1 MIEFKTIRWKNFLS
15 TGDNFTEVYLNRSS
29 STLILGTNGAGK
41 STILDALTFG
51 LFGKP
56 FRKINKPQLVNTVNE
71 KDCIIEIEFKIGKK
85 DWLVRRGIKPNVFE
99 ILLNGKLLDQDSKVK
114 DYQKYLE
121 ENILKLNYKSFTQ
134 TVILGS
140 ATFVPFMQLSAA
152 DRRDIIEDLLD
163 IKIFTTMNDLLKLKQ
178 SELKD
183 ELFENDKNRE
193 LVDQNI
199 DMHERYIESAEENKE
214 KAIQAHK
221 GKIAT
226 KGTEVNLHLSDI
238 EELNT
243 QVKDLNEN
251 IIDYTKIKNKQSKL
265 DNLESQLMSSSKK
278 HSKDIKWFESIDSC
292 PTCKQSVTEDH
303 KCNMIDDKKE
313 KVSEIEKAITALAV
327 EFKSVNG
334 RMNEITTIQ
343 QNITEINGNII
354 DKNTVVRMLHNQI
367 SELNN
372 ELNDMK
378 NDDSA
383 SVTKLNK
390 ELKILKKTL
399 GVHNKE
405 REELLSLREFYSVSS
420 LLLKDTGVKTSI
432 IKYYLPKMNK
442 LINKYLQEMDFYIN
456 FTMDEKF
463 SENIKSRGR
472 ENFSYASFSE
482 GEKMRIDLALLFTW
496 RSIAKMKNSVNTNLL
511 ILDEVFDS
519 SLDISGT
526 DEFLKLLNTLGGN
539 NVFVISHKGEILYDK
554 FRSVIKFDKVKNF
567 SQIVE
572 EK

>member
-15 TGDNFTEVYLNRSS
+15 TGNNFTEVYLNRSS

-56 FRKINKPQLVNTVNE
+56 FRKINKPQLVNTINE
-71 KDCIIEIEFKIGKK
+71 KDCLIEIEFKIGKK

-99 ILLNGKLLDQDSKVK
+99 ILVNGKLLDQDSKVK

-163 IKIFTTMNDLLKLKQ
+163 IKIFTTMNDLLKIKQ

-214 KAIQAHK
+214 KAIQVHK
-221 GKIAT
+221 GKIGL
-226 KGTEVNLHLSDI
+226 KGTEINLHLSDI
-238 EELNT
+238 EELNI

-251 IIDYTKIKNKQSKL
+251 IIDYTKVKNKQSKL

-313 KVSEIEKAITALAV
+313 KVVEIDKAISALSA
-327 EFKSVNG
+327 EFKTVNL

-343 QNITEINGNII
+343 QNITEINGQII

-390 ELKILKKTL
+390 ELKSLKKKL
-399 GVHNKE
+399 GVYNKE
-405 REELLSLREFYSVSS
+405 REELLSRREYYSVSS